1 MKPIK
6 EMDNVGKE
14 SKKFFKKFDKALAKY
29 ESVPADDDGAM
40 RHVPS
45 DEHAKAKTKFR
56 KYLINEEKFNL
67 VNLLTLLEISQKES
81 IDVAKDFRTIKQ
93 KHVEED
99 THKAVYAAILD
110 TDRLREKF
118 ELGLKRLNDADVKL

>member
-1 MKPIK
+1 MQSIK
-6 EMDNVGKE
+6 EMDNIVKE
-14 SKKFFKKFDKALAKY
+14 SKKFFRKFDKALAKY

-45 DEHAKAKTKFR
+45 DAHVKAKTKFR
-56 KYLINEEKFNL
+56 KFLINEEKFNL
-67 VNLLTLLEISQKES
+67 VNLLTVLEISQKDTS
-81 IDVAKDFRTIKQ
+81 DVAKEFRTIKQ

-110 TDRLREKF
+110 TDRLRETF
-118 ELGLKRLNDADVKL
+118 EIGLKRLNDAGVKL